1 MRILHESVAVWRMI
15 RCILPGIRKSGDKPL
30 GKHLRRLDVA
40 APKSEDPAEFYRKYR
55 LRKPACPEFI
65 TKENTL

>member
-1 MRILHESVAVWRMI
+1 MRILHESVAVWRFFC
-15 RCILPGIRKSGDKPL
+15 CILPGFRKSRDKPL
-30 GKHLRRLDVA
+30 EVSLRRPDTA
-40 APKSEDPAEFYRKYR
+40 ALKSEDPAEFYRKYR